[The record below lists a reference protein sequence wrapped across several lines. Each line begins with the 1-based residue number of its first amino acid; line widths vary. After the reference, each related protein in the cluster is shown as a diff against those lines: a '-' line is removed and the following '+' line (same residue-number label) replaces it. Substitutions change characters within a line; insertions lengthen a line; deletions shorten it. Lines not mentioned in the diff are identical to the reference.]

1 VFAVFYWFDKMRTM
15 NYRLLYLTRVLKA
28 TKFLRFVPFL
38 RMLGLNGSVV
48 RGEESKESDID
59 FLIIAKKNRLYTAR
73 FFATA
78 LTELTGYRRKGDK
91 VAGRICLN
99 CYLPHNRLNITPSDP
114 ESKKKVARAYKYLIA
129 LVDDRDFEKRFF
141 SSNRWF
147 AGYNVSG
154 ARYSDS
160 LKGKLLYLINDRTYR
175 TGFTGKRALRPKKWG
190 EKLLVGRFGD
200 WVEKKLMSYQVKRI
214 LSGKRAGDEIVCKKN
229 EIRLHPKKNK
239 SKKIAL

>member
-1 VFAVFYWFDKMRTM
+1 MIAVFYWFDKMRTM

-28 TKFLRFVPFL
+28 AKFLRFVPFL

-73 FFATA
+73 FFAVILA
-78 LTELTGYRRKGDK
+78 ELTGYRRKGDK

-99 CYLPHNRLNITPSDP
+99 CYLPHNRLNITPYNP
-114 ESKKKVARAYKYLIA
+114 KSKKKVAEAYKYLIA
-129 LVDDRDFEKRFF
+129 LVDDGDFEKRFF
-141 SSNRWF
+141 RSNRWF

-154 ARYSDS
+154 GKYSDN
-160 LKGKLLYLINDRTYR
+160 LKIKLRYLINDRIYR
-175 TGFTGKRALRPKKWG
+175 TSFTGKKALRPKKLG
-190 EKLLVGRFGD
+190 EKLLAGRFGD
-200 WVEKKLMSYQVKRI
+200 WIEDEMMSYQVKRI